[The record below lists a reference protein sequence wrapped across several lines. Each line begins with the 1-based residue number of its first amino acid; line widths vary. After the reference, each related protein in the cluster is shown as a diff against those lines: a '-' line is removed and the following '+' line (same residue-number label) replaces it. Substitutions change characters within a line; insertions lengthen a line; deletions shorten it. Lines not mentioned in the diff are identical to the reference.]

1 MYKVFDINVS
11 TSAYK
16 CQNIYNFA
24 DNKDFKAFCEF
35 VISVYS
41 DSVMISE
48 FIFLSLWFLP
58 ASPKAKAGLGVQSL
72 RPSVRPSVRPKILSS
87 QLL

>member
-48 FIFLSLWFLP
+48 FIFLSLWFFFLFEV
-58 ASPKAKAGLGVQSL
+58 L
-72 RPSVRPSVRPKILSS
+72 
-87 QLL
+87 QLA